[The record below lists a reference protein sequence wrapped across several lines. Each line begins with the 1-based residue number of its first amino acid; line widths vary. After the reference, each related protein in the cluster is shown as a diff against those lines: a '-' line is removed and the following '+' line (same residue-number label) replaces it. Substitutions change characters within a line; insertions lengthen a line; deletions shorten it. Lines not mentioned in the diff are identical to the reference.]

1 MSDLYYN
8 LYRFNLNQ
16 KTSSVRFISISRG
29 AFVIFV
35 YLPLTFFLSVL
46 QQPWQQS
53 QFGEPNMAHDK
64 AKLES
69 WQELK
74 HSQQHWQQAAQIS
87 ILYIDTVPLYSS

>member
-35 YLPLTFFLSVL
+35 YLPLTSSVL
-46 QQPWQQS
+46 FLQHFLHSLRLLGHEQHPTQHSSVQQLQS
-53 QFGEPNMAHDK
+53 GPPNMAHDN
-64 AKLES
+64 AKFES
-69 WQELK
+69 
-74 HSQQHWQQAAQIS
+74 
-87 ILYIDTVPLYSS
+87 